1 MATAPNNYA
10 DYVKLIPQLPI
21 LGGLL
26 AISYDVGYF
35 WGADITYYSLF
46 SLTEHLVFATQALP
60 LAVIATVSYILITAV
75 IERYRSAITPHTASA
90 EDRKSKRRFPI
101 GRTIA
106 IWIVQ
111 AFIALMAIFFLLNGK
126 YDLATAYG
134 LLFALFMS
142 IILTP
147 KERLL
152 RYSPIVFM
160 ITLVLG
166 AFSFGAAIAI
176 RKLQNRNVENILN
189 MNDG

>member
-75 IERYRSAITPHTASA
+75 IERYRSAITPYTASA

-134 LLFALFMS
+134 LLLALFMS
-142 IILTP
+142 IILNQRSDCFDIP
-147 KERLL
+147 
-152 RYSPIVFM
+152 P
-160 ITLVLG
+160 
-166 AFSFGAAIAI
+166 SF
-176 RKLQNRNVENILN
+176 L
-189 MNDG
+189 

>member
-21 LGGLL
+21 LGGLV

-176 RKLQNRNVENILN
+176 RKL
-189 MNDG
+189 